1 MKYNCNTKKFYITIR
16 QEIRE
21 EKGVNMK
28 IGNILEE
35 ISEVMDFFFTTIE
48 YMMLR
53 LSEKVL

>member
-1 MKYNCNTKKFYITIR
+1 
-16 QEIRE
+16 
-21 EKGVNMK
+21 MK